1 MAEGNVGLS
10 TPKHG
15 WSSFHMGEWSDRL
28 SYLDDPAF
36 DLLWAVER
44 VLRTRQPSAAKFDA
58 EGHEYTIVF
67 DWHDQCVITDDDTF
81 TLTHVDMKLE
91 DVAAG
96 LVRDIRKDLDLWAAF
111 PVGAEGSQV
120 ELEDRKIDLGILL
133 SVVEKRL

>member
-1 MAEGNVGLS
+1 
-10 TPKHG
+10 
-15 WSSFHMGEWSDRL
+15 MGAWSDRL

-44 VLRTRQPSAAKFDA
+44 ALRTHRPSAVEFDA
-58 EGHEYTIVF
+58 EGHGYIIVF
-67 DWHDQCVITDDDTF
+67 DWCDQFIIADDGTF
-81 TLTHVDMKLE
+81 TLTHVDIKLE
-91 DVAAG
+91 EVAAA

-111 PVGAEGSQV
+111 PTGAEDNQS

>member
-1 MAEGNVGLS
+1 MSEVMLE
-10 TPKHG
+10 TPQHG
-15 WSSFHMGEWSDRL
+15 WSELHMGTWSDRL

-44 VLRTRQPSAAKFDA
+44 ALRTKQPSAVRFDA
-58 EGHEYTIVF
+58 EGYEYIIVF
-67 DWHDQCVITDDDTF
+67 DWYDQFVITDRDTPG
-81 TLTHVDMKLE
+81 LTRIGIELE
-91 DVAAG
+91 DIAAG

-111 PVGAEGSQV
+111 PADAEDSQS

>member
-1 MAEGNVGLS
+1 MSEVML
-10 TPKHG
+10 PPPQCG
-15 WSSFHMGEWSDRL
+15 WSELHMGTWSDRL

-44 VLRTRQPSAAKFDA
+44 VLRTSQPSAVKFDA

-67 DWHDQCVITDDDTF
+67 DRYDQFIITGGDTF

-96 LVRDIRKDLDLWAAF
+96 LARDIRKDIDRWAAF
-111 PVGAEGSQV
+111 PVRV
-120 ELEDRKIDLGILL
+120 EVNPKEIEDRQVTLENLL
-133 SVVEKRL
+133 SIVEKKL

>member
-1 MAEGNVGLS
+1 MNEIRLE
-10 TPKHG
+10 TPQHG
-15 WSSFHMGEWSDRL
+15 WSELHMGTWSDRL

-44 VLRTRQPSAAKFDA
+44 ALRTKRPSAVKFGA

-67 DWHDQCVITDDDTF
+67 DWDNQFVITDRDTPE
-81 TLTHVDMKLE
+81 LTRIEMKLK
-91 DVAAG
+91 DVAAA
-96 LVRDIRKDLDLWAAF
+96 LVRDIRKGLDLWAAF
-111 PVGAEGSQV
+111 PAGAEDNQS

>member
-1 MAEGNVGLS
+1 
-10 TPKHG
+10 
-15 WSSFHMGEWSDRL
+15 MGTWSDRL

-44 VLRTRQPSAAKFDA
+44 VLRTSQPSAVKFDA

-67 DWHDQCVITDDDTF
+67 DRYDQFIITGGDTF

-111 PVGAEGSQV
+111 PVRVEDGRS
-120 ELEDRKIDLGILL
+120 ELEDRKIDLRILL
-133 SVVEKRL
+133 SVVEKKL

>member
-1 MAEGNVGLS
+1 
-10 TPKHG
+10 
-15 WSSFHMGEWSDRL
+15 MGTWSDRL
-28 SYLDDPAF
+28 RYLDDPAF

-44 VLRTRQPSAAKFDA
+44 ALRTKQPSAVKFDA

-67 DWHDQCVITDDDTF
+67 DWDNQFVITDRDVPE
-81 TLTHVDMKLE
+81 LARIEIKLE
-91 DVAAG
+91 DIAAG

-111 PVGAEGSQV
+111 PAGAEDSQF

>member
-1 MAEGNVGLS
+1 MSEIRLE
-10 TPKHG
+10 TPRHG
-15 WSSFHMGEWSDRL
+15 WSELHMGTWSDRL

-44 VLRTRQPSAAKFDA
+44 ALRTHRPSAVEFDA
-58 EGHEYTIVF
+58 EEHGYIIVF
-67 DWHDQCVITDDDTF
+67 DWCDQFIIADDGTF
-81 TLTHVDMKLE
+81 TLTHVDIKLE
-91 DVAAG
+91 EVAAG

-111 PVGAEGSQV
+111 PAGAEDSQS